1 MAFDPA
7 ALPAAVEQF
16 LTDRHLATL
25 TTLRPDG
32 SPHVVAVGFTW
43 DPEAQLVRVI
53 SNGSSRKVAHARA
66 GGRAVVAQ
74 VDGAR
79 WLSLEGVASV
89 SDDPDRVAEAVRRYA
104 LRYRQPAVN
113 PARVV
118 LELAVD
124 RVLGAASLGRVI
136 GPFAASIIAR
146 VSTLSWPF
154 VAGAAVSLL
163 GAVMIHTRKR
173 NE

>member
-1 MAFDPA
+1 MLD
-7 ALPAAVEQF
+7 E
-16 LTDRHLATL
+16 RHLATL

-43 DPEAQLVRVI
+43 DADARLARVI
-53 SNGSSRKVAHARA
+53 TNRTSRKVAHARL

-74 VDGAR
+74 VDGPR
-79 WLSLEGVASV
+79 WLSLEGVVTV

-118 LELAVD
+118 LEIAVD
-124 RVLGAASLGRVI
+124 RVLGRG
-136 GPFAASIIAR
+136 
-146 VSTLSWPF
+146 
-154 VAGAAVSLL
+154 
-163 GAVMIHTRKR
+163 
-173 NE
+173 